1 MKKMNKYIEI
11 IQSALQNALISKDYS
26 DPINEKTTIKL
37 IATVDVA
44 MEYLA
49 YNCNKGFHEIV
60 NTIREESR
68 NNSDIMD
75 MLVNLKETVDSE

>member
-1 MKKMNKYIEI
+1 MKMNKYIEI
-11 IQSALQNALISKDYS
+11 IQSALQNALTSQDYS
-26 DPINEKTTIKL
+26 EPINEKTTIKL

-49 YNCNKGFHEIV
+49 YNYNKGFHEIV